1 MKTKPMMAEVGD
13 RQELFP
19 ISVVAEAT
27 GVPTVTL
34 RAWERRY
41 GFLVP
46 HRTPK
51 GHRLFSV
58 EHIGLIRRVTALLD
72 SGIPVSRVG
81 DLLKLEN
88 LQPATASEGD
98 NWDRIRSQM
107 LDAINDF
114 DEMRLDQLYNDSL
127 ANFPISMVTDE
138 LIIPLLRRVGTNWE
152 HGVKGVAEEHFF
164 SLYIRNK
171 LGSRWHHSPPM
182 LSGRRIVAACMPGDR
197 HEYGLLLFAL
207 VARSR
212 GFDLVLLGADM
223 PLEEIA
229 KVVDRTRAAGV
240 VISTTLEPGWQIIER
255 DLRKLAEQVPC
266 PVFVG
271 GSGIAQQADAI
282 AAVGARPVGVDL
294 VAGVEE
300 IHRYLHDGEVV

>member
-1 MKTKPMMAEVGD
+1 MKTKPMTAEVDD

-19 ISVVAEAT
+19 ISVVSEAT

-81 DLLKLEN
+81 DLLKLEH
-88 LQPATASEGD
+88 LQPATTNSGG
-98 NWDRIRSQM
+98 NWDRIRGQM

-114 DEMRLDQLYNDSL
+114 DEVRLDQLYNDSL
-127 ANFPISMVTDE
+127 ATFPISIVTEE
-138 LIIPLLRRVGTNWE
+138 LIIPLLHKVGKNWE

-223 PLEEIA
+223 PLNEIA

-240 VISTTLEPGWQIIER
+240 VISTTLEPGWQTIER
-255 DLRKLAEQVPC
+255 DLRKLAEELPC

-271 GSGIAQQADAI
+271 GAGIAQQASAL
-282 AAVGARPVGVDL
+282 ASVGARPVGVDL

-300 IHRYLHDGEVV
+300 IHRYLHDGEVA